1 MDAYRWLERAF
12 LAPLRHPRTTMV
24 VALLLTAAAAL
35 GWREVRFEPDVS
47 RLLPADHPQ
56 VQVAELLDERSR
68 PSRGLWI
75 LLHGAEAAS
84 RAGTIAAALRAS
96 PLVAAVAATRDELLG
111 EAVAR
116 AARAPLGALSDA
128 ELAQLAAALSPAGL
142 DERVAA
148 LRADLAD
155 DPIAAR
161 EVAVRDPL
169 GLRWLFAQNDLAR
182 QLGLR
187 GDSEFVVF
195 GAGDRTVLR
204 LTGQKDAYDAEYSTA
219 LLAHVDAVLAD
230 VPHDLFGGYAVAR
243 SDQARLQADFGRAS
257 TWSVVAIAIYLCWVM
272 RGLRLPLLVQVPAAV
287 SILWAVPAGC
297 LLLGAL
303 PTVAVAAVAVLCGL
317 GVDFAIHYAARYRHA
332 RLTAGH
338 AEAILAVQA
347 HTVPE
352 LLIDMATTAVTFVAI
367 GFGQRGGL
375 SAFGWLLALGL
386 VASVVLTTTVLPVLL
401 RFCGNRVDPERSFI
415 AAIADRWIT
424 CRLARSCAFAVA
436 AAAALGGVALVVAGV
451 PLRADGEALRPA
463 DDPVLAARAR
473 IESTIGFSTL
483 PFVALWPEAEDASPL
498 WQALQDLRTAGAVRF
513 WSGLERG
520 ATAAGRAAVAAFRE
534 RTQGFAAAAGE
545 RFAAAG
551 FDAAALQPALDELA
565 ARFARDAD
573 AAPATTLPVQGVARR
588 VVTVWPSGKLDRAR
602 FEALAGSLTAA
613 AGPSLLVH
621 GSATVTAAL
630 EQMLRADLFRA
641 CVAAALLALL
651 MVSLWLRSLRH
662 GLLALLPSAIGLCV
676 TLAAAVATGVGLS
689 LVSFVAVPFVLGIG
703 VDEGVHLVGHF
714 RHGATSTGATG
725 VGVVRT
731 SLGTT
736 IGFGS
741 LLLAASPGLVHLG
754 GLVALGSFSSMLAC
768 LFVLAPMLA
777 RAPGSAPGPADAPG
791 AGVTP

>member
-1 MDAYRWLERAF
+1 MAARGWLLWAF
-12 LAPLRHPRTTMV
+12 VAPLRRPRTTLL
-24 VALLLTAAAAL
+24 VALLLTLASAL
-35 GWREVRFEPDVS
+35 GWRAVRFEPDVS
-47 RLLPADHPQ
+47 RLLPAEHPQ
-56 VQVAELLDERSR
+56 VQVAELLAESSR

-75 LLHGAEAAS
+75 LLHGAAAAE
-84 RAGTIAAALRAS
+84 RVGAIAAALRAS
-96 PLVAAVAATRDELLG
+96 PLVAAVAATRTELLG
-111 EAVAR
+111 DAVA
-116 AARAPLGALSDA
+116 AAAATPLAALADA

-142 DERVAA
+142 DERVAS

-155 DPIAAR
+155 DPLAAR

-169 GLRWLFAQNDLAR
+169 GLRWLFSSHDLAQ

-195 GAGDRTVLR
+195 GAGDRAVLK
-204 LTGQKDAYDAEYSTA
+204 LTGQRDAYDAEYSTA
-219 LLAHVDAVLAD
+219 LLAHVDAVLAG

-243 SDQARLQADFGRAS
+243 SDQARIRADFERAS

-272 RGLRLPLLVQVPAAV
+272 RGLRLPLLVQLPAAL
-287 SILWAVPAGC
+287 SIVWAVPAGC
-297 LLLGAL
+297 LLLGPL

-332 RLTAGH
+332 RLTADH
-338 AEAILAVQA
+338 DTAIAAVQA

-375 SAFGWLLALGL
+375 SSFGWLLALGL
-386 VASVVLTTTVLPVLL
+386 VASVLVTTTVLPVLL
-401 RFCGNRVDPERSFI
+401 RFCGDRTDPERSTI
-415 AAIADRWIT
+415 AGLADRWL
-424 CRLARSCAFAVA
+424 RHRAAKPCAIVVVVA
-436 AAAALGGVALVVAGV
+436 AVLGGGTLVALGV

-463 DDPVLAARAR
+463 NDPVLAARER

-483 PFVALWPEAEDASPL
+483 PCVALWPAAADASGL
-498 WQALQDLRTAGAVRF
+498 WQALHQLREAGVLRF

-520 ATAAGRAAVAAFRE
+520 ETAAGRAAVAAFRDRTAGFEAVARE
-534 RTQGFAAAAGE
+534 RLAAAGLQVAA
-545 RFAAAG
+545 FA
-551 FDAAALQPALDELA
+551 PALDQLA
-565 ARFARDAD
+565 ASFVRDA
-573 AAPATTLPVQGVARR
+573 PAGPPKLLPVDGVARR
-588 VVTVWPSGKLDRAR
+588 VVTLWPASKLDRAA
-602 FEALAGSLTAA
+602 FEALADTLGKA
-613 AGPSLLVH
+613 AGPQVLLH

-630 EQMLRADLFRA
+630 EQMLRGDLQRA

-662 GLLALLPSAIGLCV
+662 GLLALLPSAIGLVV
-676 TLAAAVATGVGLS
+676 TLAAALASGVGLS

-714 RHGATSTGATG
+714 RHGASTTGATG

-736 IGFGS
+736 LGFGS
-741 LLLAASPGLVHLG
+741 LVLAASPGLVHLG
-754 GLVALGSFSSMLAC
+754 GLVALGSFASMAAC
-768 LFVLAPMLA
+768 LFVLAPLWA
-777 RAPGSAPGPADAPG
+777 RSRAPQPSLAGSPGPGWSA
-791 AGVTP
+791 